1 MMLVM
6 IDVIVMIIMMILL
19 MMIMNKMMTVTSSSS
34 GIGCVG
40 VTACRVSPPPAESA
54 MQYVI
59 WIKSS

>member
-19 MMIMNKMMTVTSSSS
+19 MMIMIKMMTSSSS

-59 WIKSS
+59 WIRSS